1 MKVLKC
7 EIILRKNVNTL
18 NRRRTIGASASN
30 TIREIKTF
38 KKRVMI
44 GKKNKTFFYFG
55 PKMYTRCNS
64 AENKNNPL

>member
-38 KKRVMI
+38 KKRVMM
-44 GKKNKTFFYFG
+44 GKKNKTFFYRLFWTQNV
-55 PKMYTRCNS
+55 YTMQQR
-64 AENKNNPL
+64 